1 MPKRHFFDIIQ
12 DPAEKKNKNTSQPTS
27 LTVSIFC
34 SEQTTTF
41 EANNFE
47 ADFVMVGTNV
57 LRVDRGK
64 PPVGSVPA

>member
-1 MPKRHFFDIIQ
+1 MPKRHFFDIIK
-12 DPAEKKNKNTSQPTS
+12 DPAEKKKAKTPANQR
-27 LTVSIFC
+27 VSRCRFFVLKKRL
-34 SEQTTTF
+34 F